1 MLTIVVLRLWTIY
14 CIFELVEEFS
24 SFKKLLRIDGEACCC
39 EAHAFWSPSFFLSFS
54 SPPSETK
61 LVMIS
66 ILLLLNATAVLFIG
80 KT

>member
-1 MLTIVVLRLWTIY
+1 
-14 CIFELVEEFS
+14 
-24 SFKKLLRIDGEACCC
+24 
-39 EAHAFWSPSFFLSFS
+39 LSFS